1 MPTMSVTNPAAVAY
15 GGVDPRDLPAYTI
28 TDAAAI
34 LRMSR
39 QTLKNWVTGWRYPTK
54 SQGVRETPP
63 LIPLPSPDEP
73 VLSFKN
79 VIEAYVLSAIR
90 REYRIQMHKVRNA
103 LAYVEKTKGYERP
116 LHDERFETDGI
127 DLFIKNAGGR
137 KIDASSGGQHVL
149 PGVMDRYLTRIERD
163 AESIARRFF
172 PFTRPPNHEHQPKI
186 ISIDPMVAFGRP
198 TIHGSGVATEVI
210 ATRFVAGD
218 SLTTLHDDFGIDL
231 SSLEEALR
239 WELVPTT
246 TAA

>member
-1 MPTMSVTNPAAVAY
+1 MLTMNATEGAVAAY

-39 QTLKNWVTGWRYPTK
+39 QTLKNWATGWHYPTK

-63 LIPLPSPDEP
+63 LILLPSPEEP
-73 VLSFKN
+73 LLSFKN

-90 REYRIQMHKVRNA
+90 REYRIQMHKVRSA

-127 DLFIKNAGGR
+127 DLFIENAGG
-137 KIDASSGGQHVL
+137 KKVDASSGGQHVL
-149 PGVMDRYLTRIERD
+149 PGVMDRYLVRIEID
-163 AESIARRFF
+163 AESIPRRFF
-172 PFTRPPNHEHQPKI
+172 PFTRPPTQEHQPKI
-186 ISIDPMVAFGRP
+186 ISIDPLVAFGRP
-198 TIHGSGVATEVI
+198 TIHGTGVATEVV

-218 SLTTLHDDFGIDL
+218 TLTTLQDDFGIDL
-231 SSLEEALR
+231 SSLEEAIR
-239 WELVPTT
+239 WEMVPTM